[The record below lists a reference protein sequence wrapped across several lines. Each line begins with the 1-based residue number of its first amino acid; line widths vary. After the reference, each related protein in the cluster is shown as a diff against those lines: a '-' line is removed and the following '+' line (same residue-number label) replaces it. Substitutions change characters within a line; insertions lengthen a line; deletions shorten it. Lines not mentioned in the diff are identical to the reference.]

1 MNIKHFQYIRA
12 VAECPTLSAAAEKLF
27 ISQPALSQQIRKI
40 EDELGAEL
48 FSRDGH
54 SMTLTPQGEIFLRGG
69 TRIIQIY
76 DSLRQEIQ
84 LSKAIEVSAVRF
96 GISPFYSQHYLPK
109 LLPKFLAEYPQIK
122 IDITEEISVN
132 LERKLIN
139 GELDFCVLPLYP
151 QNEALEYETIY
162 AEEIL
167 LAIPQNHPLNQ
178 YYPLDGQSDG
188 SFPLIDLSF
197 LKNEP
202 FIGLKKVQKFSHIGR
217 RICEE
222 AGFTPNTV
230 CETLNWE
237 TVHML
242 IATGLGGGFVPRILV
257 GSITDPKLAP
267 RYYQLPTDS
276 HRAYT
281 VAKRPEA
288 LLSRSALILIES
300 IRESFRLM

>member
-12 VAECPTLSAAAEKLF
+12 VAECSTLSAAAEKLF

-40 EDELGAEL
+40 EDELCVEL
-48 FSRDGH
+48 FAREGR
-54 SMTLTPQGEIFLRGG
+54 SMVLTPQGEIFLRGG
-69 TRIIQIY
+69 NRILQIY
-76 DSLRQEIQ
+76 GSIKQELQ
-84 LSKAIEVSAVRF
+84 LSKSMEASAVRF

-109 LLPKFLAEYPQIK
+109 LLPKFLAKYPQIK
-122 IDITEEISVN
+122 VDITEEISVN
-132 LERKLIN
+132 LELKLIN
-139 GELDFCVLPLYP
+139 GDLDFCVLPLYP

-162 AEEIL
+162 TEEIL
-167 LAIPQNHPLNQ
+167 LAIPQNHPLNR
-178 YYPLDGQSDG
+178 YYPIDDQNTS
-188 SFPLIDLSF
+188 SFPLIDLTL

-237 TVHML
+237 TVHMMV
-242 IATGLGGGFVPRILV
+242 ATGLGIGFVPRILV
-257 GSITDPKLAP
+257 GSISDSKLAP
-267 RYYQLPTDS
+267 RYYQLPTNS

-281 VAKRPEA
+281 IAKRPDA
-288 LLSRSALILIES
+288 LLSPATLILIEN
-300 IRESFRLM
+300 IKEFFRLM